1 MRRSKTLIPVLA
13 IVCYLLL
20 CWVALADQQSEE
32 EAAGAAETWLGLV
45 DSGKYLESWE
55 TTAVLFRSAVTKEQ
69 WERALKAARQ
79 PLGRCI
85 ARKVKWRQYATSLP
99 GAPDGEYVV
108 LQYETSFEN
117 KKAAVETI
125 TPMREKDGQW
135 RVSGY
140 YIK

>member
-1 MRRSKTLIPVLA
+1 MCGGKTVIPVLI
-13 IVCYLLL
+13 IVCSVLL
-20 CWVALADQQSEE
+20 CWDAVADQGAEE
-32 EAAGAAETWLGLV
+32 EAVGAAEMWLALV
-45 DSGKYLESWE
+45 DDGKYSESWE

-69 WERALKAARQ
+69 WERALNAARK

-99 GAPDGEYVV
+99 GAPDGEYVII
-108 LQYETSFEN
+108 QYETSFEN
-117 KKAAVETI
+117 KKIAVETI
-125 TPMREKDGQW
+125 TPMREKDGEW